1 MLEFKK
7 GWEPKKKTIGQ
18 PLSLRK
24 QKNVESTSDHRRKM
38 ESIMEN
44 KLYMKDN
51 MDSPNYEIFYKDNAP
66 SADHPLHYH
75 DFLEVYYHVEGDC
88 DYVIDSRIYTL
99 KEGDI
104 VLINNQKLHR
114 AVIKDMTK
122 PYRRYVLWM
131 EYNYIEQ
138 LLGDRINYVKMIGV
152 ESSTEI
158 IGLSE
163 RQKKEIVSLF
173 HNMSLESKGVDSISA
188 YLQECY
194 LKQMLLLLCR
204 YSQNYNVV
212 EEITFKNDDMVE
224 SIMDYIDHHYMEP
237 LFLDLI
243 AQQFFMNKY
252 HLMRKFKKHT
262 RMTIMDYCK
271 KRRLII
277 ARNYLME
284 GVMIQDIYKLSG
296 FDDYSNFFRSFKST
310 YQMSPRDYKKYME
323 QSHNNTIQLAMDS
336 DLIDKKH

>member
-1 MLEFKK
+1 MQNLIYKK
-7 GWEPKKKTIGQ
+7 DI
-18 PLSLRK
+18 
-24 QKNVESTSDHRRKM
+24 
-38 ESIMEN
+38 
-44 KLYMKDN
+44 

-75 DFLEVYYHVEGDC
+75 DFLEIYYHVEGDC
-88 DYVIDSRIYTL
+88 DYIIDSRIYTL

-122 PYRRYVLWM
+122 PYKRYVLWM
-131 EYNYIEQ
+131 EYEYVEQ
-138 LLGDRINYVKMIGV
+138 LIGDRINYVQMIGV
-152 ESSTEI
+152 ESKVEI
-158 IGLSE
+158 IRLPE
-163 RQKKEIVSLF
+163 LQIKEFASLF
-173 HNMSLESKGVDSISA
+173 RNMIMESKGFDSISA
-188 YLQECY
+188 FLQECY
-194 LKQMLLLLCR
+194 LKQALLLLCR
-204 YSQNYNVV
+204 YSQNFNVV
-212 EEITFKNDDMVE
+212 EETTFKNDDIIE

-237 LFLDLI
+237 LSLDII
-243 AQQFFMNKY
+243 AQQFYMNKY

-284 GVMIQDIYKLSG
+284 GVRIQDIYKLSG
-296 FDDYSNFFRSFKST
+296 FDDYSNFFRSFKAT
-310 YQMSPRDYKKYME
+310 YQMSPREYKKYME
-323 QSHNNTIQLAMDS
+323 HSHYNTIQLAVNK